1 MILSRNLNRLGCV
14 NRDLSLKNPSDVA
27 SFLNLVFDRI
37 KENDS
42 LSIGITTFEIPQNFI
57 LPEFSHI
64 EEDSVEGKL
73 LWSIFMFVKSTGHR
87 VLFFLPSQFFLGS
100 QIPDVVEN
108 TKYLVVGLSSLLEQI
123 GIYGPS
129 IVLRVG
135 SAYGARKTT
144 MERFCE
150 NVNNMEDKTIKKLA
164 VCNDEKPS
172 LFSVTDLLSGIFYSC
187 RIPIVFRLL
196 PHQFNN
202 GGLSIREALFL
213 AVSTWAEGTTPVFI
227 HSESSEID
235 PNGVSLS
242 PVPSEFLNYRI
253 PTFGLDLDIILDSPA
268 EIKSCLKYKSNLISL
283 KPMVINKID
292 KK

>member
-14 NRDLSLKNPSDVA
+14 NRDLSSRNTYDLLSL
-27 SFLNLVFDRI
+27 LNLVFLRI

-42 LSIGITTFEIPQNFI
+42 LGIKITTFEISQNFI
-57 LPEFSHI
+57 LPKLEQI
-64 EEDSVEGKL
+64 EEDSNEGKL
-73 LWSIFMFVKSTGHR
+73 LWSIFMFVKSSDHR
-87 VLFFLPSQFFLGS
+87 VLFLLPSQFFLGS
-100 QIPDVVEN
+100 QIPEVVEN
-108 TKYLVVGLSSLLEQI
+108 TKTLISGLSSLLEQI

-135 SAYGARKTT
+135 SAYGARKST

-150 NVNNMEDKTIKKLA
+150 NVRELDEKTLKKLA

-187 RIPIVFRLL
+187 KIPIVFRLL

-213 AVSTWAEGTTPVFI
+213 AVSTWPAGTTPVFI

-235 PNGVSLS
+235 SNGVSLS
-242 PVPSEFLNYRI
+242 PVSAEFLHYRI
-253 PTFGLDLDIILDSPA
+253 PTFGLDLDVILDSPA
-268 EIKSCLKYKSNLISL
+268 EIKSCVKYKSNFISL